1 MNQAEPGSTPLE
13 NARHEI
19 YALERA
25 AGLSETDAGYVA
37 GIGWTILQQPGE
49 RLQGRHNTVQ
59 RQALRRLDARIAVL
73 KEIQTGLDEI
83 EYREFLLRNNRVIAE
98 LSWFRM
104 VVSNSGI
111 EPPEDDDG
119 QLILP
124 KKQKRTR
131 KSNGSPIPEQQPEE
145 HTI

>member
-1 MNQAEPGSTPLE
+1 MNQAEPGSVPLE

-25 AGLSETDAGYVA
+25 AGLSKTDAEYVA
-37 GIGWTILQQPGE
+37 GVGWAMLQEPGE

-73 KEIQTGLDEI
+73 KEIQTGVDEV
-83 EYREFLLRNNRVIAE
+83 EYREFLLRNNRAIAE
-98 LSWFRM
+98 LTWFRM
-104 VVSNSGI
+104 IVSNSGI

-124 KKQKRTR
+124 T
-131 KSNGSPIPEQQPEE
+131 KSKGNGDRRNNPR
-145 HTI
+145 

>member
-49 RLQGRHNTVQ
+49 RLQGRHNAVQ

-83 EYREFLLRNNRVIAE
+83 EYREFLLRNQRAIAE
-98 LSWFRM
+98 LTWFRM
-104 VVSNSGI
+104 IVSNSGI

-119 QLILP
+119 KLILP
-124 KKQKRTR
+124 RSR
-131 KSNGSPIPEQQPEE
+131 KPKSSPNTEQQPQEQ
-145 HTI
+145 TI

>member
-1 MNQAEPGSTPLE
+1 MNPPNPGSVPLE

-25 AGLSETDAGYVA
+25 AGLSKTDAEYVA
-37 GIGWTILQQPGE
+37 GVGWAMLQEPGE

-73 KEIQTGLDEI
+73 KEIQTGVDEV
-83 EYREFLLRNNRVIAE
+83 EYREFLLRNSRAIAE
-98 LSWFRM
+98 LTWFRM
-104 VVSNSGI
+104 IVSNSGI

-124 KKQKRTR
+124 T
-131 KSNGSPIPEQQPEE
+131 KSKGNGDRRNNPR
-145 HTI
+145 